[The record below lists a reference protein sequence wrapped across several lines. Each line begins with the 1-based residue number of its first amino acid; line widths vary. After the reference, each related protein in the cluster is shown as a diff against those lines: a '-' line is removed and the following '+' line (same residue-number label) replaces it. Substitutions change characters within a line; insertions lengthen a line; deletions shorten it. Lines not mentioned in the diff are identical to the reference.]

1 MGLVNRLKLLNNY
14 LAQRPYA
21 SHGPVEIGIEVTN
34 RCNLNC
40 IMCSRQEMTR
50 PLGDISW
57 DLFSKIVD
65 QTYQTAEIYSLFGL
79 GEPLLHPHL
88 FRMIDYCHKK
98 GVPVTLST
106 NATVLGRQK
115 TKQLIK
121 HPPDHLLLALDAMT
135 AETYKK
141 ITRRGGFDQVRRNI
155 LYYLKE
161 KQKNQSPTLAILL
174 FVKQELNRN
183 EVSDFKKYWQNKGA
197 SVIYIKPVTQMIN
210 LKTKSSQPARCL
222 FPWRTLSVTWQG
234 EVFPCCQDTN
244 CSFNLGNL
252 KDQSFEAI
260 WNGPN
265 WQHLR
270 ASFKNR
276 QLEPLCLSCNI
287 YRPSL
292 PTTIAMSFLPELTIK
307 KAVPYLNPL
316 QQLFHF

>member
-1 MGLVNRLKLLNNY
+1 MGLVNRLKLLKNY
-14 LAQRPYA
+14 LAQRSYA

-57 DLFSKIVD
+57 DLFSKIVN
-65 QTYQTAEIYSLFGL
+65 QTSKAAEIYNLFGL
-79 GEPLLHPHL
+79 GEPLLQPLL
-88 FRMIDYCHKK
+88 FKMIDYCQQK
-98 GVPVTLST
+98 GVPVALST
-106 NATVLGRQK
+106 NATLLDDK
-115 TKQLIK
+115 NIKQLIN
-121 HPPDHLLLALDAMT
+121 HPPDFLLLALDAQT
-135 AETYKK
+135 AKTYQK
-141 ITRRGGFDQVRRNI
+141 IERGGNFHQVRSNI
-155 LYYLKE
+155 QRYLKKKQE
-161 KQKNQSPTLAILL
+161 KDPPTFVVLL
-174 FVKQELNRN
+174 FIKQILNEA
-183 EVSDFKKYWQNKGA
+183 EVFDFKKYWRNKGA
-197 SVIYIKPVTQMIN
+197 SVTYIKPVTQMIN